1 MGMVENANT
10 RAHGIVLAGVYP
22 GGQSELDQLAPRPL
36 LPVAQQPLI
45 TYALRWMKRGGVD
58 CATICANSASR
69 AIRPQIAGSS
79 LGVRVGYHEDWSPR
93 GAAGCV
99 RDAGARTDADT
110 FVVADGTS
118 VPVVDLDELLEAHHA
133 AGAAITVV
141 VGADA
146 AGRLRPSGV
155 YVFDRRTFDFIPA
168 DGFQDIKEKLI
179 PRLYGAGEQVST
191 HMARA
196 VAPRVVNT
204 DTYLAL
210 NHWAVERAPRH
221 LEPVDGFRVSG
232 EAVVHDS
239 ATVDAGARLLG
250 PVLLGPRVS
259 VEAGAT
265 LVGPVSLGPGT
276 TVGRGAVV
284 SRSVV
289 WSGCVVGEGAFVDR
303 CMMADRSVIGPYK
316 SAFAVVKVADER
328 GDGNGPLWARGPG
341 RAIWDPIAAALRPA
355 TTHQL

>member
-1 MGMVENANT
+1 M
-10 RAHGIVLAGVYP
+10 
-22 GGQSELDQLAPRPL
+22 
-36 LPVAQQPLI
+36 
-45 TYALRWMKRGGVD
+45 
-58 CATICANSASR
+58 
-69 AIRPQIAGSS
+69 
-79 LGVRVGYHEDWSPR
+79 
-93 GAAGCV
+93 
-99 RDAGARTDADT
+99 
-110 FVVADGTS
+110 VADGTS
-118 VPVVDLDELLEAHHA
+118 VPVVDIDELLEAHRS

-141 VGADA
+141 VGADP

-155 YVFDRRTFDFIPA
+155 YVFDRRSFDFIPA

-179 PRLYGAGEQVST
+179 PRLYGAGEHVST

-210 NHWAVERAPRH
+210 NQWAVERAPRH
-221 LEPVDGFRVSG
+221 LDPADGFRVSG
-232 EAVVHDS
+232 ETVAHES
-239 ATVDAGARLLG
+239 ATVDPGARLLG

-259 VEAGAT
+259 VQAGAT
-265 LVGPVSLGPGT
+265 LVGPVTLGPGT

-303 CMMADRSVIGPYK
+303 CMMADGSTIEPRK
-316 SAFAVVKVADER
+316 SAFAVVKVADGR
-328 GDGNGPLWARGPG
+328 RAGPSPLWARRPG
-341 RAIWDPIAAALRPA
+341 RALWDPIVAALRPA

>member
-1 MGMVENANT
+1 M
-10 RAHGIVLAGVYP
+10 R
-22 GGQSELDQLAPRPL
+22 
-36 LPVAQQPLI
+36 
-45 TYALRWMKRGGVD
+45 VD
-58 CATICANSASR
+58 Y
-69 AIRPQIAGSS
+69 
-79 LGVRVGYHEDWSPR
+79 LEDWSPR

-99 RDAGARTDADT
+99 RDAGIKSDADT

-118 VPVVDLDELLEAHHA
+118 VPVVDVDELLEAHHA

-155 YVFDRRTFDFIPA
+155 YVFARRVFDFIPE

-179 PRLYGAGEQVST
+179 PRLYGAGEHVST
-191 HMARA
+191 HMASV

-210 NHWAVERAPRH
+210 NQWAVERAPQH
-221 LEPVDGFRVSG
+221 LDPEDGFRVSG

-239 ATVDAGARLLG
+239 ATVDPGARLLG

-259 VEAGAT
+259 VHEGAT
-265 LVGPVSLGPGT
+265 LVGPVTLGPGT

-289 WSGCVVGEGAFVDR
+289 WSGCVIGEGAFVDR
-303 CMMADRSVIGPYK
+303 CMMADGSTIGPHK
-316 SAFAVVKVADER
+316 SAFAVVKVADVH
-328 GDGNGPLWARGPG
+328 GAGTGPLWARGPG
-341 RAIWDPIAAALRPA
+341 KALWDPIVAALRPA

>member
-1 MGMVENANT
+1 MVENANL

-22 GGQSELDQLAPRPL
+22 GGQSELDQLVPRPL

-45 TYALRWMKRGGVD
+45 TYALRWMKGGGLSR
-58 CATICANSASR
+58 ATICANSASR
-69 AIRPQIAGSS
+69 DIRAHLKGSAIAM
-79 LGVRVGYHEDWSPR
+79 RVDYLEDWSPR

-99 RDAGARTDADT
+99 RDAGIKTDADT

-118 VPVVDLDELLEAHHA
+118 VPVVDLGELLEAHQT
-133 AGAAITVV
+133 AGAAVTVV

-155 YVFDRRTFDFIPA
+155 YVFDRRSFDFIPE

-179 PRLYGAGEQVST
+179 PRLYGAGEHVST

-196 VAPRVVNT
+196 VAPRVVDT

-210 NHWAVERAPRH
+210 NEWAVARVSRDPDPA
-221 LEPVDGFRVSG
+221 DGFRVSG
-232 EAVVHDS
+232 EAVVHGS
-239 ATVDAGARLLG
+239 AAVDASARLLG
-250 PVLLGPRVS
+250 PVLLGARVS
-259 VEAGAT
+259 VHAGAT
-265 LVGPVSLGPGT
+265 IVGPVSIGPGT

-303 CMMADRSVIGPYK
+303 CMLADGAAIEPRQ
-316 SAFAVVKVADER
+316 SAFAVVKVAAGR
-328 GDGNGPLWARGPG
+328 GAASGRRPRKPG
-341 RAIWDPIAAALRPA
+341 RALWDPIVAALRPA

>member
-1 MGMVENANT
+1 MAEKAT
-10 RAHGIVLAGVYP
+10 LRAHGIVLAGAYP
-22 GGQSELDQLAPRPL
+22 GGQSALDQLAPRPL

-45 TYALRWMKRGGVD
+45 TYALRWMKGGGLSR
-58 CATICANSASR
+58 ATICANSEAR
-69 AIRPQIAGSS
+69 AVRAHLNGSTIAM
-79 LGVRVGYHEDWSPR
+79 RVDYLEDWSPR

-99 RDAGARTDADT
+99 RDAGIKTDADT

-118 VPVVDLDELLEAHHA
+118 VPVVDLEELLDAHQA
-133 AGAAITVV
+133 AGAAVTVV

-155 YVFDRRTFDFIPA
+155 YVFDRRTFDFIPE

-179 PRLYGAGEQVST
+179 PRLYGAGEHVST

-210 NHWAVERAPRH
+210 NQWAVERLSRVQDPA
-221 LEPVDGFRVSG
+221 DGFRASG
-232 EAVVHDS
+232 DSVVHES
-239 ATVDAGARLLG
+239 ATVDRSARLLG

-259 VEAGAT
+259 VHAGAT
-265 LVGPVSLGPGT
+265 IVGPVTIGPGT
-276 TVGRGAVV
+276 TVGSGAVV

-289 WSGCVVGEGAFVDR
+289 WSGCFVGEGAFVDR
-303 CMMADRSVIGPYK
+303 CMLADGAAIAPRST
-316 SAFAVVKVADER
+316 AFAVLKVDDGR
-328 GDGNGPLWARGPG
+328 GAVNGQRPRKPG
-341 RAIWDPIAAALRPA
+341 RALWDPIVAALRPA
-355 TTHQL
+355 TPHHL